1 MFRLFW
7 VVKSH
12 NSSCN
17 GMILQAPIIFILCTF
32 IFYLEFDQFLTILFW
47 CVLNC
52 NGRWWSQNSH
62 WYFWER
68 ALLNYCLECH
78 KFLLFC
84 LFKSVTSKSFQIS
97 YVLGLSFLDLLYLVF
112 GIRHPDVL
120 KHKSVPVFLEMC
132 NFRCTLA
139 EMCYC
144 VIKPLALSH
153 ECSVCYTK
161 ILSHCPTKAIFH
173 YSYVY
178 ASTAISIFM
187 QIQSFYSRN
196 ANTGN
201 CLNVYS

>member
-1 MFRLFW
+1 MWYVSPFW
-7 VVKSH
+7 VVKSQ
-12 NSSCN
+12 NSSCK

-84 LFKSVTSKSFQIS
+84 LFKSVTSKSLQIS

-161 ILSHCPTKAIFH
+161 ILFLIVQLKPFFTILMFMRAPLFPSLCKYNH
-173 YSYVY
+173 
-178 ASTAISIFM
+178 SIVEM
-187 QIQSFYSRN
+187 QTLEI
-196 ANTGN
+196 A
-201 CLNVYS
+201 